1 MPSQFEVTS
10 VSTAAEVARRE
21 VDRHRQRFIG
31 ITINAPSFQ
40 DVNGV
45 LEYVVDVRIG
55 TNEKFEIVREVLIA
69 QEAQGIVT
77 DAKVPVTIE
86 RSENGRLSIIA
97 RSDVRLPDIQ
107 ANSYTFGELG
117 FAFMSLLESG
127 SPFTDGFGHLSSD
140 PEATDA
146 VGTETIHTFT
156 ITPTE
161 WGGTDF
167 VYGTSILGDATAEFK
182 T

>member
-1 MPSQFEVTS
+1 MPSKFEVTS

-31 ITINAPSFQ
+31 ITINAPIFK
-40 DVNGV
+40 DVNGA

-55 TNEKFEIVREVLIA
+55 TNEKFEIVREILIA

-86 RSENGRLSIIA
+86 RSENGRLSIIS

-107 ANSYTFGELG
+107 ADSYTFGELG

-127 SPFTDGFGHLSSD
+127 SPFKDGFGFVLPD

-146 VGTETIHTFT
+146 VGTATTHTFT

>member
-1 MPSQFEVTS
+1 MPNRFEVTS

-21 VDRHRQRFIG
+21 VNRHRQRFIG
-31 ITINAPSFQ
+31 ITINAPIFKN
-40 DVNGV
+40 VNGV

-55 TNEKFEIVREVLIA
+55 VDETFEVVREVLIA

-77 DAKVPVTIE
+77 DQAVPVTIE

-97 RSDVRLPDIQ
+97 RSDIRLPDIVAQ
-107 ANSYTFGELG
+107 TYTFGELG
-117 FAFMSLLESG
+117 FSFMALLQSG
-127 SPFTDGFGHLSSD
+127 SPFKDGFGFVLPD

-146 VGTETIHTFT
+146 VGVQTTHTFT
-156 ITPTE
+156 VNLAE

-167 VYGTSILGDATAEFK
+167 VYGTTIFGSAAPEFK

>member
-31 ITINAPSFQ
+31 ITINAPIFK

-55 TNEKFEIVREVLIA
+55 TNETFEIVREVLIA

-107 ANSYTFGELG
+107 ADSYTFGELG

-127 SPFTDGFGHLSSD
+127 SPFKDGFGFVLPD
-140 PEATDA
+140 PGATDA
-146 VGTETIHTFT
+146 VGTSTTHTFT
-156 ITPTE
+156 ITPEE

>member
-1 MPSQFEVTS
+1 MPSTFEVTS

-69 QEAQGIVT
+69 QEAHGIVT
-77 DAKVPVTIE
+77 DEKVPVTME
-86 RSENGRLSIIA
+86 RSEAGRLSIIG
-97 RSDVRLPDIQ
+97 RSEVLLPDIQ
-107 ANSYTFGELG
+107 AQEYTFGELG
-117 FAFMSLLESG
+117 FSFMALLESG
-127 SPFTDGFGHLSSD
+127 SPFTDGFGFVLPD

-146 VGTETIHTFT
+146 VGTATTHTFT
-156 ITPTE
+156 ITSAE
-161 WGGTDF
+161 WGSTDF
-167 VYGTSILGDATAEFK
+167 VYGTTVFGSATAEFK